1 MPKSYSIAKARDQ
14 LAELVHRAEKGS
26 AVELTRHG
34 KPVAVILSKQAYEEL
49 TRRRPGLW
57 DAIERFR
64 QRADL
69 EAADLGPDVFK
80 DVRDRSPGRKV
91 DL

>member
-14 LAELVHRAEKGS
+14 LAELVHRAESGT

-49 TRRRPGLW
+49 TQRRPGLW
-57 DAIERFR
+57 DALERFR
-64 QRADL
+64 EKHDL
-69 EAADLGPDVFK
+69 EAADLGPDVFEGI
-80 DVRDRSPGRKV
+80 RDRSPGRKV